1 MYELIIET
9 KVCIL
14 FSHFQHN
21 TDGLLDAF
29 QRVANAR
36 TEENFLKAKIISS
49 RDGLIYESSD
59 ESILSE
65 VGCCVE

>member
-1 MYELIIET
+1 MYELVIET
-9 KVCIL
+9 KACIL
-14 FSHFQHN
+14 FSHHKHN

-29 QRVANAR
+29 QKVANIR
-36 TEENFLKAKIISS
+36 HKENFVKAKIFSH

-65 VGCCVE
+65 VGCVE